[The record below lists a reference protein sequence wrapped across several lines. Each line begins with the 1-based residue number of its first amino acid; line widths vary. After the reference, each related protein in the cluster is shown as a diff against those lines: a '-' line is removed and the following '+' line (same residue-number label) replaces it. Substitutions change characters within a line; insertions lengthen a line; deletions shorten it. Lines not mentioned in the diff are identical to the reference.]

1 MARRRVVSLVAGGLL
16 ALAAAL
22 VSTSGAVLAT
32 APVKHEVDICHATP
46 PDTAANGYQLLTVD
60 VASVGYQ
67 SSGHQDEHAADI
79 IPPWSYVD
87 DQQVTH
93 SYAGKNWDA
102 EGQAI
107 WENDCVDPNAT
118 PTPTATICAVEDV
131 FPGVAQTAAPCE
143 TPTATPTAT
152 AFESFQ
158 GETGTPIITA
168 PPTNT
173 GGSGSS
179 DSSLPLFALLISF
192 AFGGLGITAVEAQR
206 RGIRR

>member
-46 PDTAANGYQLLTVD
+46 PDTAAEGYQLLTVD

-67 SSGHQDEHAADI
+67 SAGHQDEHDADI

-93 SYAGKNWDA
+93 SYAGKNWDD
-102 EGQAI
+102 EGEAI
-107 WENDCVDPNAT
+107 WNNDCADPNAT
-118 PTPTATICAVEDV
+118 PTPTATICAIDDV
-131 FPGVAQTAAPCE
+131 LPGIIQTAAPCE
-143 TPTATPTAT
+143 TPTATP
-152 AFESFQ
+152 FESFQ
-158 GETGTPIITA
+158 GETGTPALTP
-168 PPTNT
+168 PPTSTSN
-173 GGSGSS
+173 GSS
-179 DSSLPLFALLISF
+179 NSSIPLFALLICF
-192 AFGGLGITAVEAQR
+192 AFGGLGLAAVEAQR
-206 RGIRR
+206 RSVRL